1 MKNAGFALFIL
12 TVILF
17 SLTFTSD
24 AELSSVAPGAP
35 LNGYRPPVASRGRL
49 GSIAEKLESA
59 TRIHQT
65 FRKGGGNIFRLRG
78 GEVYFDSLLELD
90 TDGSRYASQDPTGQ
104 HDTALHQPDGRAVD
118 SNAVPYFVLPARGFY
133 QRFGIRL
140 GDIAAVIYRG
150 RIEFAVFADTGPP
163 LQLGEGSIAL
173 HRSLGHETIIHG
185 RLLNEGIDQSVIT
198 IVFPGSGNGTPQTP
212 NEIRRIGRELFTRL
226 GGTLSK
232 QFRIPSRSKLRV
244 NRVEE

>member
-1 MKNAGFALFIL
+1 MKNASLALFTLAAI
-12 TVILF
+12 IF
-17 SLTFTSD
+17 SLNCTSN
-24 AELSSVAPGAP
+24 AELSSAVSGAP
-35 LNGYRPPVASRGRL
+35 LNGYRPPEASLGRL
-49 GSIAEKLESA
+49 GSIAEKIESA

-65 FRKGGGNIFRLRG
+65 FRKGGKNIFRLRG
-78 GEVYFDSLLELD
+78 GELYFDSSLELD

-104 HDTALHQPDGRAVD
+104 RDTALHQPDGRPVD
-118 SNAVPYFVLPARGFY
+118 ANAVPYFVLPARGFY

-140 GDIAAVIYRG
+140 GDIAAIIYRG
-150 RIEFAVFADTGPP
+150 RIEFAVFADTGPR

-185 RLLNEGIDQSVIT
+185 RLLDEGIDQNVIT

-212 NEIRRIGRELFTRL
+212 DEIRRIGREFFTRL

-232 QFRIPSRSKLRV
+232 HFRIPSRSKLRAK
-244 NRVEE
+244 RVEE